1 MSNRRVKLHS
11 RITDKVII
19 CNYCLEGVEGVSLS
33 AKLAHLQLIS
43 AGIMRGQCQGHP
55 VSASDSRTDTVYDI
69 YRDENVSQAV
79 RYVIL
84 L

>member
-1 MSNRRVKLHS
+1 MKLHS
-11 RITDKVII
+11 RIAD
-19 CNYCLEGVEGVSLS
+19 NYDDNLYYLEGVEGVSLS
-33 AKLAHLQLIS
+33 AKLAHSQLIS

>member
-1 MSNRRVKLHS
+1 M
-11 RITDKVII
+11 
-19 CNYCLEGVEGVSLS
+19 SLS

-55 VSASDSRTDTVYDI
+55 VSVSDSKTDTLYDI